1 MHNVRLLAALAP
13 LLLLAGSSSPPGN
26 DEPQAVVVTNFPDT
40 QVISGTVAI
49 ERPLPTTRLVTLKAL
64 VTPGG
69 PTNVAD
75 LTEGG
80 ALDGTGFSFATLSLA
95 VDVQGSLAGP
105 GKVGAMLVP
114 DQSDI
119 QSVMR
124 SYGVVQFPL
133 TVEAPVAPSA
143 AGIHQSQSEAVRLAF
158 PKYRVFFYNTSPRTS
173 EVTLY
178 VYLAN
183 S

>member
-1 MHNVRLLAALAP
+1 MHHVRLLAALAP
-13 LLLLAGSSSPPGN
+13 LVLLAGSSPPAN
-26 DEPQAVVVTNFPDT
+26 DEPQQVVVTNFPET
-40 QVISGTVAI
+40 QQITGTVVI
-49 ERPLPTTRLVTLKAL
+49 ERPLPTTRLVALKAL

-80 ALDGTGFSFATLSLA
+80 VLDGTGFASATLSLA

-114 DQSDI
+114 DQSD
-119 QSVMR
+119 VLAALR
-124 SYGVVQFPL
+124 TYGVVQFPL
-133 TVEAPVAPSA
+133 TVEAPVAPSV
-143 AGIHQSQSEAVRLAF
+143 AGIHQSDSKSVRLGF

-178 VYLAN
+178 VYLA
-183 S
+183 SS

>member
-13 LLLLAGSSSPPGN
+13 LLLLAGSSSPSD
-26 DEPQAVVVTNFPDT
+26 DEPQAVVVTNFPGT
-40 QVISGTVAI
+40 QQISGTVAI
-49 ERPLPTTRLVTLKAL
+49 ERPLPTTHLVTLKAL

-80 ALDGTGFSFATLSLA
+80 LLDGTGFAFATLSLA

-114 DQSDI
+114 DQGDI
-119 QSVMR
+119 LAALR

-143 AGIHQSQSEAVRLAF
+143 AGIHQSQSEAVRLGF

>member
-1 MHNVRLLAALAP
+1 MHHVRLLAAFAP
-13 LLLLAGSSSPPGN
+13 LLLMAGSSPPAD
-26 DEPQAVVVTNFPDT
+26 DEPRQVVVTNFPAT
-40 QVISGTVAI
+40 QPISGTVAV
-49 ERPLPTTRLVTLKAL
+49 ERPVPTTRLLTVRAQ

-80 ALDGTGFSFATLSLA
+80 AVDGSGFAFATLSLA
-95 VDVQGSLAGP
+95 VEVQGSLAGP

-114 DQSDI
+114 DQSD
-119 QSVMR
+119 VLAALR

-133 TVEAPVAPSA
+133 TVEAAVAPSTS
-143 AGIHQSQSEAVRLAF
+143 GIHQSSSQTARLAF